1 MVEDKLLYKGFGF
14 RPSSFRAGRGPF
26 RFFPRSSRT
35 KMEVIRMQNNRIYE
49 EGEPEVYG
57 VTISQDGIGGY
68 CISVRHSG
76 VFHLKDYEIIDLE
89 VSSARLVR
97 RT

>member
-1 MVEDKLLYKGFGF
+1 MVEDKLLYKGLVSALFLPG
-14 RPSSFRAGRGPF
+14 RKRAVTN
-26 RFFPRSSRT
+26 FPRSSRA

-49 EGEPEVYG
+49 AGEPEVYG
-57 VTISQDGIGGY
+57 VTISQDGMGGY

-76 VFHLKDYEIIDLE
+76 VFRLKDYEQIDLE
-89 VSSARLVR
+89 VSSVRLVR

>member
-1 MVEDKLLYKGFGF
+1 
-14 RPSSFRAGRGPF
+14 
-26 RFFPRSSRT
+26 
-35 KMEVIRMQNNRIYE
+35 MEVIRMQNNRIYE